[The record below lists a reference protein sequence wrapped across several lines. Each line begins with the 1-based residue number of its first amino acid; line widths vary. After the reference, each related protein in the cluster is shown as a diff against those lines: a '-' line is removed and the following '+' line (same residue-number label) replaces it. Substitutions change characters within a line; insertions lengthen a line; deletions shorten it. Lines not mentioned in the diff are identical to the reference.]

1 MTVADPNRARA
12 TIDPIVPI
20 AIVAGAALWFLT
32 DTLSKTDIGGRGWT
46 LKGNGSIAVL
56 FAGGGALLAF
66 GWLALAYGNRGERGY
81 VNRALTGA
89 LGTLV
94 LELVFSFAP
103 IVLGA
108 QAAPAAL
115 VVLIVACLAAALAVG
130 VALARGGATAGVT
143 IAVVALAA
151 SLAPLGLQ
159 FFLVPLFLPVV
170 VAIPSLAL
178 APNRWLLLNSVGILV
193 ALLLGLYGAQ
203 ALANR

>member
-12 TIDPIVPI
+12 AIDPIVPI

-32 DTLSKTDIGGRGWT
+32 DTLSKTDIGGPGWT

-81 VNRALTGA
+81 VNRALIGA

-103 IVLGA
+103 ILLGP

-130 VALARGGATAGVT
+130 VALARGGATAGLT
-143 IAVVALAA
+143 IAIVALAA